1 MKVLSLFLDHTDRLL
16 DGRIFVVV
24 VVVKEKNQEENAL
37 VDRVM
42 EADLMIKSVEAV
54 EMIGF
59 DFFDGTCS

>member
-16 DGRIFVVV
+16 DGRIFVV